1 MPQAPWAAVLEALAG
16 TADGLTV
23 SELAERL
30 ATHRGVVSR
39 TLSTLIALDYV
50 RANAAARRYTLGPS
64 LVALAFRFADM
75 TGFPGV
81 CQPVLQDLA
90 DATGEL
96 AQLAVAERHRVLFI
110 AKAEGREQ
118 RIRMAS
124 LVGQTPPLHATAAG
138 KLYLASLPED
148 EALEIAAG
156 AGLRSFT
163 RRTITTLARLRRELR
178 AVRRRGF
185 ATVEEELFDG
195 AGAVG
200 VPIRLARQGGRVVG
214 AVVLSG
220 PTFRLPAARK
230 RESVPLLLTA
240 ADRMSRLWP
249 LHAPED
255 VSAAA
260 VWNRR

>member
-1 MPQAPWAAVLEALAG
+1 MPHAPWAAILETLAG
-16 TADGLTV
+16 AVEGLTV

-30 ATHRGVVSR
+30 ATHRGIVSR
-39 TLSTLIALDYV
+39 TLSTLTSLGYV
-50 RANAAARRYTLGPS
+50 RENTATRRYTLGLP

-96 AQLAVAERHRVLFI
+96 AQLAVAERHRVLFV

-124 LVGQTPPLHATAAG
+124 LVGQAAPLHATAAG
-138 KLYLASLPED
+138 KVYLASLPD
-148 EALEIAAG
+148 EEAMAVAAR
-156 AGLRSFT
+156 AGMRSFT

-178 AVRRRGF
+178 DVRRRGF
-185 ATVEEELFDG
+185 ATVEEELLDG

-200 VPIRLARQGGRVVG
+200 VPVRLTRQSGRVVG

-220 PTFRLPAARK
+220 PTFRLPAVRK
-230 RESVPLLLTA
+230 REIVPLLLTA
-240 ADRMSRLWP
+240 ADRMSGVWP
-249 LHAPED
+249 LQA
-255 VSAAA
+255 SADLFGAA
-260 VWNRR
+260 TGTPR